1 MINKGHKLTFA
12 SLGTCIWLR
21 PSRIHAFVKSEQQ
34 KDLALKNLWQDG
46 EEKNVF
52 SLQAAH
58 STEKK
63 GRRNIWFTHA
73 NFSFQP
79 HISEKRVEIPE
90 VILLVEFFP
99 HERKHQEEEK
109 CILSNRPQMENS
121 KYFVCNVL
129 LPIIKTKGRNKLQYQ
144 YHHMK

>member
-1 MINKGHKLTFA
+1 MARRRREECFLPTDGSLHREKG
-12 SLGTCIWLR
+12 
-21 PSRIHAFVKSEQQ
+21 
-34 KDLALKNLWQDG
+34 
-46 EEKNVF
+46 
-52 SLQAAH
+52 
-58 STEKK
+58 KK
-63 GRRNIWFTHA
+63 KYWFTHT

-79 HISEKRVEIPE
+79 HISDKSVEIPE

-129 LPIIKTKGRNKLQYQ
+129 LPIIKTKGRSKLQYQ
-144 YHHMK
+144 YHHMKQSHRE